1 MATFEFENACFR
13 YLKYRQTWPIGHAI
27 GVPKSERVV
36 RICAVRCDIM
46 FPYVNLRM
54 YVHVETL
61 ALRATENASASPT
74 YSNPQFVS
82 TRADAGLS

>member
-1 MATFEFENACFR
+1 MATFECENACFR

-27 GVPKSERVV
+27 GLPKSERVV
-36 RICAVRCDIM
+36 RICAACCDILNS
-46 FPYVNLRM
+46 YVNLRM

-74 YSNPQFVS
+74 YSNPQFVN